1 MSLSEVPVGLEV
13 KILSVP
19 EDVKGNKLLS
29 IGFVP
34 GNKVKVVGCAPLG
47 DPRVYMIMGK
57 LITLR
62 NDEAKQILVSL
73 ENDVESLMNAREGT
87 WRVVSLIGGRRLRE
101 KLESMGIFV
110 GSIVKVISNG
120 IVETEKGVFKIGINM
135 AKLILVRR
143 DNV

>member
-1 MSLSEVPVGLEV
+1 MSLSEVPVGLEA

-73 ENDVESLMNAREGT
+73 ENDVESLMNAREGK

-110 GSIVKVISNG
+110 GSTVKVISNG
-120 IVETEKGVFKIGINM
+120 VVETEKGVFKIGINM
-135 AKLILVRR
+135 TKLILVRR

>member
-1 MSLSEVPVGLEV
+1 MSLSEVPVGLEA